1 MKDLY
6 QYQPWNHTHR
16 AQLTE
21 SMHMAYHTTAL
32 LSNSCDPMADGL
44 FRDPKGRSY
53 PHLNYWTHRWR
64 IDINIIHPPLG
75 RSYLVVGASC
85 YTALI
90 IVTCKRNSSAAAKC
104 ELYIL
109 LPAEQ
114 RCSKNA
120 LQRCKLTRLS
130 VCLSLSLLS
139 PSLSVSLS
147 LSLSMYIYILIYIY
161 I

>member
-1 MKDLY
+1 MVHFGTLWVRFHGWYWY
-6 QYQPWNHTHR
+6 QSFIDGSNIWGVDRTDPWG
-16 AQLTE
+16 AE
-21 SMHMAYHTTAL
+21 M
-32 LSNSCDPMADGL
+32 D
-44 FRDPKGRSY
+44 
-53 PHLNYWTHRWR
+53 
-64 IDINIIHPPLG
+64 HPPLG
-75 RSYLVVGASC
+75 RSYLVVAASC

-130 VCLSLSLLS
+130 VCLSLSLISPLYLS
-139 PSLSVSLS
+139 LYLFLS
-147 LSLSMYIYILIYIY
+147 LSLSIYIY
-161 I
+161 IYRLALGRKFFYPKRLKVSGKL